1 MNEPA
6 LRTIFRTLVVASFL
20 LPLIGVAY
28 EFAVTSGLPEDE
40 QVILQ
45 WSGHGGILESAF
57 DEESATSSPVSSFA
71 IVIGLAV
78 LVLGLLAAQIGLFF
92 FRPWAR
98 TWWAI
103 AAVVFLPASLFL
115 GWSIML
121 PFTQFCYDLG
131 MVMSGGILALSY
143 ASPLA
148 HIFSPDTRSNLACT
162 PA

>member
-1 MNEPA
+1 MNKPT
-6 LRTIFRTLVVASFL
+6 LRTIFRTLVVASFFI
-20 LPLIGVAY
+20 PLIGVAY
-28 EFAVTSGLPEDE
+28 EFAVSSGLPEDE

-45 WSGHGGILESAF
+45 WSGHGGILGSAF
-57 DEESATSSPVSSFA
+57 SEEATTSSPVASLA
-71 IVIGLAV
+71 VVVGLVV

-103 AAVVFLPASLFL
+103 AAFLFLPASLFL

-148 HIFSPDTRSNLACT
+148 HTFSADTRSTLACT